1 MGTENSERRGR
12 LIGWLIE
19 LSRIRNAFTLL
30 LFSSL
35 EYLLRLL
42 CGFFRSQ
49 TRVKKANLVWN
60 KGCF

>member
-1 MGTENSERRGR
+1 MDTENSERLGR
-12 LIGWLIE
+12 LVDWLIE
-19 LSRIRNAFTLL
+19 LSRFSNAFTSL
-30 LFSSL
+30 LFLSL